1 MRGGTTDTSTEHSNT
16 KISIHPPHAGRDRFI
31 IDTQPRRRY
40 FNPPSPCGEGRDL
53 PILEPEAEKNFNPPS
68 PCGEGP
74 HIVIVIHH
82 RPTISI
88 HPPHAGRDA
97 AAARII
103 RAHRLFQSTLPMR
116 GGTPPPGPVAATA
129 AISIHPPHAGRD
141 FSASGPPSPD
151 TDFNP
156 PSPCGEGQTRTPRGT
171 KGQLFQSTLP
181 MRGGTFLDFNHKGFL
196 EISIHPPHAGRDLK
210 SAMGSAE

>member
-156 PSPCGEGQTRTPRGT
+156 PSPCGEGPG
-171 KGQLFQSTLP
+171 KHCIKISIG
-181 MRGGTFLDFNHKGFL
+181 H
-196 EISIHPPHAGRDLK
+196 ISIHPPHAGRDYR
-210 SAMGSAE
+210 SRAAGTGSPISIHPPHAGRDA